1 MLLGTDNRTELQ
13 TEERVYTDIA
23 IGPLLS
29 LDSYLQ
35 RENLITNY
43 HEIATLAVGQ

>member
-1 MLLGTDNRTELQ
+1 MLLGTDNRTNELQ

-35 RENLITNY
+35 REN
-43 HEIATLAVGQ
+43 